1 RFISENLGA
10 KVSWNSDTR
19 EVKIESGDNVITLII
34 GNLTLIKNGTEIQMD
49 TAPFIKD
56 SRTFVPVRF
65 ISENLGAKVSW
76 NSDTREVMVEIFKEF

>member
-1 RFISENLGA
+1 
-10 KVSWNSDTR
+10 
-19 EVKIESGDNVITLII
+19 
-34 GNLTLIKNGTEIQMD
+34 MD

-76 NSDTREVMVEIFKEF
+76 DSDTREVMVEIFKEF